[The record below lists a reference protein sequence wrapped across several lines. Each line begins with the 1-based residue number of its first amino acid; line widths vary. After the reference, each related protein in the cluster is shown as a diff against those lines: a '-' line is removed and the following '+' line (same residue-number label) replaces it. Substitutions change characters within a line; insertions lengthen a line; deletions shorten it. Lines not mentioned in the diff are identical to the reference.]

1 MNFNILNKKIQN
13 LLFSILLKLTSISFI
28 IIVLIG
34 LTKCESTPEEKLNND
49 PLLKQDNS
57 TPTIGGV
64 IRIAENDCYNTLFP
78 AEIEETVSF
87 KVITQ
92 MHDGLVALNPKTLSV
107 IPAIAKKWEVN
118 DAQTTYT
125 FQLINNA
132 YFHNDPCFPEGKGR
146 KITSN
151 DFLYTFHLLCGNLSS
166 TGYNAL
172 NEKILGAAEF
182 HDGKTENISGISII
196 NDSIF
201 SIELIEPASSFIHL
215 LASPLGS
222 VISKDAFE
230 AYGKALKVGAGPF
243 IYGSLNNDSTE
254 LKLLKNNNYY
264 QNDQFGNKLPYLD
277 EINFTFESNEEKR
290 EELFSTRKLDLLQGV
305 SEIYLEKFFIENQ
318 KTFMSREFMVDRKD
332 VLATDC
338 YEFNNINVPFND
350 VKVRKAFNYAINK
363 KKIIENTLD
372 NQGKIGLKGVVPN
385 IKLFKNY
392 NYDSISGY
400 PYNPSKAAELL
411 SEAGYPNGKGFPEVV
426 LELNVGNPTQLEVAK
441 EVQSQLLT
449 ALNIN
454 ITIEQ
459 IEMSALI
466 NRAALGLSQMNH
478 FTWVSEYPS
487 PADFL
492 NVFYSGNAP
501 LDPTERAWPN
511 TSRYKNKTFDKL
523 LKDAIATTDE
533 ADRYNLFSKAEQIL
547 IDEAPVAVLWYPE
560 IYNIY
565 HSSVKNLAF
574 NELYYYDFSSVYI
587 SK

>member
-13 LLFSILLKLTSISFI
+13 LIISVFLKLSSFSFLIILL
-28 IIVLIG
+28 VGLI
-34 LTKCESTPEEKLNND
+34 KCESSPEEKLNND
-49 PLLKQDNS
+49 PILKQNNPM
-57 TPTIGGV
+57 PTVGGV

-92 MHDGLVALNPKTLSV
+92 MHDGLVALNPKNLSV
-107 IPAIAKKWEVN
+107 VPAIAKKWEVN

-125 FQLINNA
+125 FQLNDNVF
-132 YFHNDPCFPEGKGR
+132 FHDDPCFSDGKGK
-146 KITSN
+146 KITSQ

-182 HDGKTENISGISII
+182 HSGKKETISGIKIM
-196 NDSIF
+196 NDSVF

-230 AYGKALKVGAGPF
+230 AYGKGLKVGAGPF
-243 IYGSLNNDSTE
+243 IYGELDNDSSE
-254 LKLLKNNNYY
+254 LKLYKNKNYY
-264 QNDQFGNKLPYLD
+264 QKDLFGNQLPYLD
-277 EINFTFESNEEKR
+277 EISFTFESSEETR

-305 SEIYLEKFFIENQ
+305 SEIYLEKFFVENQ

-338 YEFNNINVPFND
+338 YEFNNINEPFND
-350 VKVRKAFNYAINK
+350 VRVRKAFNYAINK
-363 KKIIENTLD
+363 KKLIENVLD

-400 PYNPSKAAELL
+400 PYNPSKAAKLL
-411 SEAGYPNGKGFPEVV
+411 SEAGYPNGKGFPEVL

-441 EVQSQLLT
+441 EVQSQLLM

-459 IEMSALI
+459 IEMSTLI
-466 NRAALGLSQMNH
+466 NRAALGISQMNH

-501 LDPTERAWPN
+501 LDPKERAWPN

-523 LKDAIATTDE
+523 LKQAISTTDE
-533 ADRYNLFSKAEQIL
+533 ADRYDLFSQAEQIL
-547 IDEAPVAVLWYPE
+547 IDDAPVAVLWYPE

-565 HSSVKNLAF
+565 HSSVKNLSF

>member
-1 MNFNILNKKIQN
+1 MNSNILNKKIKN
-13 LLFSILLKLTSISFI
+13 LTFSVFLKFGSISFLI
-28 IIVLIG
+28 ILLVG
-34 LTKCESTPEEKLNND
+34 LTKCESSPEEKLNND

-57 TPTIGGV
+57 LPTLGGV

-107 IPAIAKKWEVN
+107 VPAIAKKWEVN

-125 FQLINNA
+125 FQLHDNA
-132 YFHNDPCFPEGKGR
+132 YFHDDPCFSDGKGK

-151 DFLYTFHLLCGNLSS
+151 DFLYTFNLLCGNLSS

-172 NEKILGAAEF
+172 NEKILGAADF
-182 HDGKTENISGISII
+182 HSGKTETISGIKIV
-196 NDSIF
+196 NDSVF
-201 SIELIEPASSFIHL
+201 SIELIEPASSFVHL

-230 AYGKALKVGAGPF
+230 AYGKELKVGAGPF
-243 IYGSLNNDSTE
+243 IYGELNNDSSN
-254 LKLLKNNNYY
+254 LKLYKNNNYY
-264 QNDQFGNKLPYLD
+264 QKDQFGNNLPYLD
-277 EINFTFESNEEKR
+277 EISFTFESNEERR

-305 SEIYLEKFFIENQ
+305 SEIYLEKFFVENQ

-338 YEFNNINVPFND
+338 YEFNNINEPFND
-350 VKVRKAFNYAINK
+350 VRVRKAFNYAINK
-363 KKIIENTLD
+363 KKLIENILD

-400 PYNPSKAAELL
+400 PYNPSKAAQLL
-411 SEAGYPNGKGFPEVV
+411 SEAGYPNGKDFPEVL
-426 LELNVGNPTQLEVAK
+426 LELNIGNPTQLEVAK
-441 EVQSQLLT
+441 EVQSQLLM

-459 IEMSALI
+459 IEMSTLI
-466 NRAALGLSQMNH
+466 NRAALGMSQMNH

-501 LDPTERAWPN
+501 LDPKERAWPN
-511 TSRYKNKTFDKL
+511 TSRYKNKSFDKL
-523 LKDAIATTDE
+523 LKQAISTTDE
-533 ADRYNLFSKAEQIL
+533 ADRYDLFSQAEQIL
-547 IDEAPVAVLWYPE
+547 IDDAPVAVLWYPE

-565 HSSVKNLAF
+565 HSSVKNLSF

>member
-1 MNFNILNKKIQN
+1 MNFNVLNKKLLNQ
-13 LLFSILLKLTSISFI
+13 LFSVLLKLAHISFFALLLVSI
-28 IIVLIG
+28 I
-34 LTKCESTPEEKLNND
+34 KCESSPEEKLNND
-49 PLLKQDNS
+49 PILKQDNLKPIS
-57 TPTIGGV
+57 GGT
-64 IRIAENDCYNTLFP
+64 IRIAENECYNTLFP
-78 AEIEETVSF
+78 SEIEETVSF
-87 KVITQ
+87 KVISQ

-125 FQLINNA
+125 FHLIDNA
-132 YFHNDPCFPEGKGR
+132 YFHDDPCFPEGKGL
-146 KITSN
+146 KITSQ
-151 DFLYTFHLLCGNLSS
+151 DFNYTFHLLCGNFST

-172 NEKILGAAEF
+172 SDKILGAKEY
-182 HDGKTENISGISII
+182 HDGKKEQISGIKIL
-196 NDSIF
+196 NDSVF
-201 SIELIEPASSFIHL
+201 TVELIEPASSFIHL

-230 AYGKALKVGAGPF
+230 AYGKDLKVGAGPYT
-243 IYGSLNNDSTE
+243 YGALNGDSSE
-254 LKLLKNNNYY
+254 LKLYKNSNYY
-264 QNDQFGNKLPYLD
+264 KYDAHGNRLPYLD
-277 EINFTFESNEEKR
+277 EISFTFESNEEKR
-290 EELFSTRKLDLLQGV
+290 EALFSNRELDLLQGV

-318 KTFMSREFMVDRKD
+318 ETFMSREFMVDRKD

-338 YEFNNINVPFND
+338 YEFNNTIEPFND
-350 VKVRKAFNYAINK
+350 IRVRKAFNYAINK
-363 KKIIENTLD
+363 KKLIENTLD

-385 IKLFKNY
+385 VKLFKNY

-400 PYNPSKAAELL
+400 PYNPSKAAKLL

-426 LELNVGNPTQLEVAK
+426 LELNIGNPTQLEVAK
-441 EVQSQLLT
+441 EIQSQLLM

-459 IEMSALI
+459 IHMSTLI

-501 LDPTERAWPN
+501 EDPTERAWPN
-511 TSRYKNKTFDKL
+511 TSRYKNKTFDRL
-523 LKDAIATTDE
+523 LKQAISTTDE
-533 ADRYNLFSKAEQIL
+533 SERYALFSQAEQIL
-547 IDEAPVAVLWYPE
+547 IDDAPVAVLWYPE

-565 HSSVKNLAF
+565 HSSVKNLSF

-587 SK
+587 VK

>member
-1 MNFNILNKKIQN
+1 MNFIIPNKKVLNQ
-13 LLFSILLKLTSISFI
+13 LFSILLKSTSISFFLLI
-28 IIVLIG
+28 LIG
-34 LTKCESTPEEKLNND
+34 LTKCESSPEEKLNND
-49 PLLKQDNS
+49 PLLKQDNQQ
-57 TPTIGGV
+57 PKMGGT
-64 IRIAENDCYNTLFP
+64 IRIAENECYKTLFP

-87 KVITQ
+87 KVISQ

-118 DAQTTYT
+118 DDQTTYT
-125 FQLINNA
+125 FNLIDNA
-132 YFHNDPCFPEGKGR
+132 YFHDDKCYPGGKGP
-146 KITSN
+146 KITSQ
-151 DFLYTFHLLCGNLSS
+151 DFSYTFHLLCGNLST

-182 HDGKTENISGISII
+182 HAGKTEIIKGITII
-196 NDSIF
+196 NDSVF
-201 SIELIEPASSFIHL
+201 TIELIEPASSFIHL

-230 AYGKALKVGAGPF
+230 AYGKELRVGAGPF
-243 IYGSLNNDSTE
+243 TYGKLNEDSTE
-254 LKLLKNNNYY
+254 LELYKNNNYY
-264 QNDQFGNKLPYLD
+264 QQDPLGNSLPYLD
-277 EINFTFESNEEKR
+277 GISFHFESNEEKR

-318 KTFMSREFMVDRKD
+318 ETFMSREFMVDRKD

-338 YEFNNINVPFND
+338 YEFNNITVPFND
-350 VKVRKAFNYAINK
+350 IRVRKAFNYAINK
-363 KKIIENTLD
+363 KKLIENTLD

-400 PYNPSKAAELL
+400 PYNPSKAAKLM
-411 SEAGYPNGKGFPEVV
+411 SEAGYPNGRDFPEVV
-426 LELNVGNPTQLEVAK
+426 LELNIGNPTQLEVAK
-441 EVQSQLLT
+441 EVQSQLLM
-449 ALNIN
+449 ALNVN

-459 IEMSALI
+459 IHMSTLI

-487 PADFL
+487 PGDFL

-501 LDPTERAWPN
+501 EDPTERAWPN

-523 LKDAIATTDE
+523 LQQAISTTDE
-533 ADRYNLFSKAEQIL
+533 SERYSLFSQAEHIL
-547 IDEAPVAVLWYPE
+547 IDDAPVAVLWYPE

-565 HSSVKNLAF
+565 HSSVKNLSF